1 MNGMLNYLRKYRKEC
16 VLAPLFKM
24 LEASFELMVPL
35 VMQVII
41 DDGIGGGD
49 RGLIVRMVLLMV
61 ALGLIGLVSSVT
73 AQYFSAKAATGFATG
88 VRHALFS
95 HLQSLSFSNMDAL
108 GTSKTVS
115 YTHLDVYKRQRQ
127 GRARHQGR

>member
-61 ALGLIGLVSSVT
+61 ALGLIGLVS
-73 AQYFSAKAATGFATG
+73 
-88 VRHALFS
+88 
-95 HLQSLSFSNMDAL
+95 
-108 GTSKTVS
+108 
-115 YTHLDVYKRQRQ
+115 
-127 GRARHQGR
+127 